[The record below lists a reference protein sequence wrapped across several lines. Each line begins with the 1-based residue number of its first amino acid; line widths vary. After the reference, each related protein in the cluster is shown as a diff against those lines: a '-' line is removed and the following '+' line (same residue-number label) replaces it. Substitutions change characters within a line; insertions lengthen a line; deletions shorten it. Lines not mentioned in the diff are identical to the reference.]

1 MLSKDILDQ
10 VEKDGGLK
18 KKKSQ
23 SDINQEAIDQKLNQV
38 LEKNKYIEDAIA
50 RIKDQI
56 TKGKEYKFVINRDKD
71 GMIQEVV
78 AVPTGKI
85 L

>member
-10 VEKDGGLK
+10 VSKDGGLQ

-23 SDINQEAIDQKLNQV
+23 SEINQESIDQKMSQI
-38 LEKNKYIEDAIA
+38 LEKNKYIEDAIS

-56 TKGKEYKFVINRDKD
+56 TKGKEYKFVLNRDRD
-71 GMIQEVV
+71 GMITEVI
-78 AVPTGKI
+78 AVPVGV
-85 L
+85 

>member
-10 VEKDGGLK
+10 VSKDGGLQ

-23 SDINQEAIDQKLNQV
+23 SEINQESIDQKMSQI

-56 TKGKEYKFVINRDKD
+56 TKGKEYKFVLNRDKD
-71 GMIQEVV
+71 GMITEVI
-78 AVPTGKI
+78 AVPVGV
-85 L
+85 